1 MRGQVDRQREMFY
14 VLDLE
19 ALVPQTHPLRAI
31 KKRVDAELRRL
42 RPHFNRAYARV
53 GRPSI
58 PPEQLIKATL
68 LQALYTVRSER
79 RLCEQIQYNLLYKWF
94 LDLKPD
100 AAAWDHSTFTKNRER
115 FAEHGLMRRFFE
127 GSVAAAIEAQTA
139 GDDHFSVDGTLIEAW
154 ASMKSFRPKDR
165 NDDDEEPGGR
175 SDSNRWV
182 DWKGEKRSN
191 RTHASK
197 TDPEARLARKG
208 PGREAILAHSMHAL
222 MENRNGLIM
231 EIEIDEANGTAER
244 ACAERMLQRLR
255 KRHGI
260 RPKTLGMDKGY
271 DDGDFMD
278 RLEKQQKIKP
288 HGAVREGPIADLGP
302 AGEARRRARRRQKT
316 KGYQMSQRV
325 RKRVEEI
332 FGWLKEIGGMRK
344 ARFVGRWKIQLYGY
358 AAAAS
363 YNFLRLAKLSAA

>member
-1 MRGQVDRQREMFY
+1 MRGEVDRQREMFY
-14 VLDLE
+14 LLDLE

-42 RPHFNRAYARV
+42 RPHFDRAYAPC

-79 RLCEQIQYNLLYKWF
+79 RLCEQIQCNLLYKWF
-94 LDLKPD
+94 LDLKPA

-127 GSVAAAIEAQTA
+127 GSVAVAIETETA

-154 ASMKSFRPKDR
+154 GSMKSFRPKDE
-165 NDDDEEPGGR
+165 NDDDGEPGGR

-197 TDPEARLARKG
+197 TDPAARLARKG

-255 KRHGI
+255 TRHWI

-278 RLEKQQKIKP
+278 RLEKRHKIKP
-288 HGAVREGPIADLGP
+288 HAAVREGAIADMGP

-325 RKRVEEI
+325 RKRIEEI

-363 YNFLRLAKLSAA
+363 CNFLRLEKLSAA

>member
-19 ALVPQTHPLRAI
+19 ALVPETHPLRAI
-31 KKRVDAELRRL
+31 KKRADAELRGL
-42 RPHFNRAYARV
+42 RPHFDRAYARV

-79 RLCEQIQYNLLYKWF
+79 CLCEQIQYNLLYKWF

-127 GSVAAAIEAQTA
+127 GSVAAAIEAETA

-244 ACAERMLQRLR
+244 GCAERMLQRLR

-278 RLEKQQKIKP
+278 RLEKRQKIKP
-288 HGAVREGPIADLGP
+288 HVAVREGPIADLGP

-316 KGYQMSQRV
+316 RGYQMSQRV

-363 YNFLRLAKLSAA
+363 YNFLRLGKLSAA

>member
-1 MRGQVDRQREMFY
+1 MRGEVDRQREMFY

-19 ALVPQTHPLRAI
+19 ALVPETHPLRAI

-42 RPHFNRAYARV
+42 RPHFDRAYAPC

-127 GSVAAAIEAQTA
+127 GSVAAAIEAQAA

-154 ASMKSFRPKDR
+154 ASMKSFRPKDE
-165 NDDDEEPGGR
+165 NDDDEPGGR

-255 KRHGI
+255 
-260 RPKTLGMDKGY
+260 
-271 DDGDFMD
+271 
-278 RLEKQQKIKP
+278 
-288 HGAVREGPIADLGP
+288 
-302 AGEARRRARRRQKT
+302 
-316 KGYQMSQRV
+316 
-325 RKRVEEI
+325 
-332 FGWLKEIGGMRK
+332 
-344 ARFVGRWKIQLYGY
+344 
-358 AAAAS
+358 
-363 YNFLRLAKLSAA
+363 